1 MLISKYMIREKTKS
15 LVHSKCQSTFL
26 KRVAKLFAGHPF
38 RGRIEHDPEGTIS
51 VVQLKNVDPV
61 LGVNEKRL
69 PKVVPTGRRR
79 PTFLEEGDIL
89 FVNRGMRFFGA
100 LVDKPLEKAVAAPHF
115 FIIKANPALVRP
127 DYLAWFLNSKQ
138 AQRYYGQCA
147 AGTALPHITR
157 KTLEAL
163 PVPVPSLE
171 RQALI
176 AKVYQCG
183 LQEKILTERIVEQR
197 ELLLSEILDTAS
209 QETN

>member
-1 MLISKYMIREKTKS
+1 MKSKKTNR
-15 LVHSKCQSTFL
+15 LVQSKHQSTPL

-38 RGRIEHDPEGTIS
+38 RGRIEHDPEGTVS

-69 PKVVPTGRRR
+69 PKVEPTGRRR
-79 PTFLEEGDIL
+79 PVYLEEGDIL
-89 FVNRGMRFFGA
+89 FVNRGMRFFGV
-100 LVDKPLEKAVAAPHF
+100 LIDKPLQKAVAAPHF
-115 FIIKANPALVRP
+115 FIIKAETKLLLPG
-127 DYLAWFLNSKQ
+127 YLAWLMNSKQ

-163 PVPVPSLE
+163 PVPLPSLK

-176 AKVYQCG
+176 AKAYQCG
-183 LQEKILTERIVEQR
+183 LRERILTKRIMKQR
-197 ELLLSEILDTAS
+197 ELLLSETLDLAS
-209 QETN
+209 QEQD